1 MLDYKQKIL
10 IEKAARDAGFEI
22 AVAAASSGA
31 RFRSSLVPGE
41 LTIDVVGGGY
51 RIAIQNDLVMRELI
65 DNFAPQRNDCYVDG
79 NAVVGTGTLA
89 LQDLAE
95 RIFQLSMALPSKPLD
110 IFRTRVVAMPTTTE
124 AERLVIQ
131 RVGQDV
137 FREALDRY
145 WLGKCAVTGVADR
158 ALLRAS
164 HILPWSQCGSD
175 DQRLD
180 VFNGILLVA
189 HLDAAF
195 DALLMSFD
203 ENGMPL
209 FSPRLSTGAA
219 KLLDDSL
226 KGRAIS
232 LADRHQGYL
241 QHHRLRFQA
250 LAKESV

>member
-22 AVAAASSGA
+22 AVAAAPSGA

-41 LTIDVVGGGY
+41 LTIDLVDGGY
-51 RIAIQNDLVMRELI
+51 RIAIQDDLVMRELV
-65 DNFAPQRNDCYVDG
+65 DNFLPQRNDCQVDG
-79 NAVVGTGTLA
+79 NAIVGIGTLA
-89 LQDLAE
+89 LQNLAE
-95 RIFQLSMALPSKPLD
+95 RIFQLSMALPSKPLE
-110 IFRTRVVAMPTTTE
+110 IFKSRVATMPKTTE
-124 AERLVIQ
+124 VERLVIQ

-145 WLGKCAVTGVADR
+145 WLGKCAVTGVSDR

-164 HILPWSQCGSD
+164 HILPWSQCESN

-195 DALLMSFD
+195 DALLLSFD
-203 ENGMPL
+203 ENGRPL
-209 FSPRLSTGAA
+209 FVNKRPRMTPSPP
-219 KLLDDSL
+219 
-226 KGRAIS
+226 GRSIA
-232 LADRHQGYL
+232 
-241 QHHRLRFQA
+241 
-250 LAKESV
+250 

>member
-22 AVAAASSGA
+22 ATADAPTGA

-41 LTIDVVGGGY
+41 LAIDLISGGY
-51 RIAIQNDLVMRELI
+51 RIAIQSDLVMRELI
-65 DNFAPQRNDCYVDG
+65 DNFVPQRNDCYVDG
-79 NAVVGTGTLA
+79 NVIVGNGTLA

-110 IFRTRVVAMPTTTE
+110 IFRTRVAAMPTTTE
-124 AERLVIQ
+124 VERLVIQ

-145 WLGKCAVTGVADR
+145 WLGKCAVTGVTDR
-158 ALLRAS
+158 ALLRES
-164 HILPWSQCGSD
+164 HILPWSQCESD
-175 DQRLD
+175 NQRLD

-195 DALLMSFD
+195 DALLISFD
-203 ENGMPL
+203 ETGMPL
-209 FSPRLSTGAA
+209 LSPRLSTEAGR
-219 KLLDDSL
+219 LLGDSL
-226 KGRAIS
+226 KGQAIS
-232 LADRHQGYL
+232 FADRHHGYL
-241 QHHRLRFQA
+241 QQHRLRFQA
-250 LAKESV
+250 LAKELV

>member
-10 IEKAARDAGFEI
+10 VEKAARDAGFEI
-22 AVAAASSGA
+22 AVADAPSGA

-41 LTIDVVGGGY
+41 LTIEVVDGGY
-51 RIAIQNDLVMRELI
+51 RIAIEGDQVMRELI
-65 DNFAPQRNDCYVDG
+65 DNFAPHRSDCYVDG
-79 NAVVGTGTLA
+79 NAIIGTGTLA

-110 IFRTRVVAMPTTTE
+110 IFRTRVAAMPTTTE
-124 AERLVIQ
+124 IERLVIQ

-137 FREALDRY
+137 FREALERY
-145 WLGKCAVTGVADR
+145 WLGKCAVTGVSDR

-164 HILPWSQCGSD
+164 HILPWSQCESD
-175 DQRLD
+175 NQRLD

-195 DALLMSFD
+195 DAFLMSFD
-203 ENGMPL
+203 ENGLPL
-209 FSPRLSTGAA
+209 LSPRLSTEAA

-226 KGRAIS
+226 KGQGIPF
-232 LADRHQGYL
+232 ADRHQGYL
-241 QHHRLRFQA
+241 QHHRMRFQT
-250 LAKESV
+250 LAKEPA

>member
-22 AVAAASSGA
+22 AVADAPSGA

-41 LTIDVVGGGY
+41 LTIDVADGGY
-51 RIAIQNDLVMRELI
+51 RIAIQGDLVMRELI
-65 DNFAPQRNDCYVDG
+65 DNFVPQRKDCHVDG
-79 NAVVGTGTLA
+79 NAIIGTGTLA

-110 IFRTRVVAMPTTTE
+110 IFKARVAAMPTTTE
-124 AERLVIQ
+124 VERLVIQ

-145 WLGKCAVTGVADR
+145 WLGKCAITGVSDR

-195 DALLMSFD
+195 DALLLSFD
-203 ENGMPL
+203 ECGMPL
-209 FSPRLSTGAA
+209 LSPRLSTGGA
-219 KLLDDSL
+219 KLLNDSL
-226 KGRAIS
+226 KGRAIP

-241 QHHRLRFQA
+241 QQHRLRFQT
-250 LAKESV
+250 LAKQSV